1 MALFAG
7 GTVPM
12 AVTLA
17 SEAVFTC
24 FLGDTKAEALLHGH
38 SYTAHPI
45 GMQTLQYKLHARHPP
60 TLFVKCAI

>member
-1 MALFAG
+1 
-7 GTVPM
+7 M

-17 SEAVFTC
+17 SESVFNS

-45 GMQTLQYKLHARHPP
+45 G
-60 TLFVKCAI
+60 V